1 MQESP
6 TPPSSSTF
14 APALRG
20 QRKLII
26 LIALLLVAFGYFG
39 FTAFQSATSYYL
51 TVDELV
57 ERGGSTAELG
67 SVQVKGSLVADSFY
81 REDGSIMAN
90 FELTE
95 GDAVLPATYVGVLP
109 DLFFNEHS
117 EIILAGEY
125 GPSGTFITDR
135 VLVKCPTKYQSAEY
149 DSTPANYAQGP
160 AQPS

>member
-6 TPPSSSTF
+6 TTPPSSTF

-57 ERGGSTAELG
+57 ERGNTADLG

-81 REDGSIMAN
+81 REDGSIMVR

-95 GDAVLPATYVGVLP
+95 GGAVLPATYEGVLP

-125 GPSGTFITDR
+125 DPNGTFVTDR
-135 VLVKCPTKYQSAEY
+135 VLIKCPTKYQSAEY
-149 DSTPANYAQGP
+149 DNTPADYVQDP
-160 AQPS
+160 TQSS

>member
-6 TPPSSSTF
+6 TTPPPSTF
-14 APALRG
+14 ASVLRG

-51 TVDELV
+51 TVDELIG
-57 ERGGSTAELG
+57 RGNAADLG